1 MTFGP
6 VDPPVERSAG
16 RAAAVYTLARLTL
29 FLLVVVLL
37 NLLTGLTGL
46 PLAAIGLLVSS
57 AVGYVLLR
65 RQREALAAALARRS
79 GCRAAEQA
87 ALRDRL
93 DQDRLDEGRLDE
105 GR

>member
-1 MTFGP
+1 MTSA
-6 VDPPVERSAG
+6 PVERSAG

-37 NLLTGLTGL
+37 NLLFGLTGL

-57 AVGYVLLR
+57 VVGFVLLR
-65 RQREALAAALARRS
+65 RQREALAAAVAGRSAR
-79 GCRAAEQA
+79 RAAEQA

-93 DQDRLDEGRLDE
+93 DEGHLDEGHLDEGR
-105 GR
+105 